1 MAGYIP
7 LDSGRTEGGPGDA
20 APAGLPF
27 SSPAPFPVLRV
38 LAKGGVSPGGRVAP
52 PWRPIGAGK
61 PHVPPADFVR

>member
-38 LAKGGVSPGGRVAP
+38 LAKGESPREAESPPSAP
-52 PWRPIGAGK
+52 HWRGEAA
-61 PHVPPADFVR
+61 HVPRRIS

>member
-38 LAKGGVSPGGRVAP
+38 LAKGESPREAESPP

-61 PHVPPADFVR
+61 PHVPRADFVR